1 MKNNLLQRGKSM
13 KKFKPI
19 MQFIRPYKWYLLLAV
34 ISMFTVT
41 GMNLASPWVIRSF
54 IQIINK
60 GDISGRV
67 IEEIGFLA
75 VLALGI
81 YVIRAFAQFGTNY
94 ISHYAAWKALEDIRQ
109 YLYNYI
115 QGLSLRYFQ
124 DKQTGELM
132 SRVIND
138 TRNFEILIAHAI
150 PTILVNI
157 CMLIG
162 VTIILFMMNV
172 KLTLYTLIPVPLLV
186 LVMFKFSKISRP
198 LFKDA
203 QKVIA
208 DVNSV
213 LQDNFT
219 GIKEIKAFTREG
231 AASRQTGKQII
242 AHTKAI
248 LRALKVSN
256 AYQPTI
262 EFISST
268 GIVIIIFFGGK
279 QAFASEL
286 SLENLVTFLLYMNMF
301 YQPITALG
309 QINEGLQQ
317 ALASGERVLE
327 VLNTEPEIKESSDI
341 REINELKGEIEFCQV
356 NFMYVDNIEIL
367 KNISFRVKSG
377 DTLALVGPTGV
388 GKTTIARLLPRF
400 FEPASGEILID
411 GVNIRKYRLRDLRK
425 NISIV
430 SQDVFL
436 FNGTIRDNILFGRP
450 DASDDQVIT
459 AAKAA
464 NAHQFIM
471 NLEKGYE
478 TQVGERGVKLSGGQ
492 KQRISIARAVL
503 KNALILILDEATSSL
518 DTQTE
523 RLIQDALCKLMA
535 QKTTIVI
542 AHRLSTIQEADQII
556 VLKDG
561 RIVEKGNHEKLLS
574 NKGLYSELCQAQMG
588 GYILD

>member
-1 MKNNLLQRGKSM
+1 M
-13 KKFKPI
+13 KKFRPI
-19 MQFIRPYKWYLLLAV
+19 IRFIKPYKWYLVLAV
-34 ISMFTVT
+34 ISMFMVT
-41 GMNLASPWVIRSF
+41 GMNLAGPWVIRRF
-54 IQIINK
+54 IQIVTTGVKK
-60 GDISGRV
+60 GEV
-67 IEEIGFLA
+67 LEEIGFLA
-75 VLALGI
+75 ILAFGI
-81 YVIRAFAQFGTNY
+81 YLVRAFAQFGTNY

-150 PTILVNI
+150 PTILVNA

-162 VTIILFMMNV
+162 VTAILFVMNV
-172 KLTLYTLIPVPLLV
+172 RLTLYTLIPVPLLV
-186 LVMFKFSKISRP
+186 LVVFKFSKISRP

-203 QKVIA
+203 QRVIA

-219 GIKEIKAFTREG
+219 GIKEIKAFTREE
-231 AASRQTGKQII
+231 AASKQTGKQIS
-242 AHTKAI
+242 AHTRAI

-262 EFISST
+262 EFISSL
-268 GIVIIIFFGGK
+268 GVVIIVFFGGRL
-279 QAFASEL
+279 AFTSEL

-327 VLNTEPEIKESSDI
+327 VLGTEPEIKEATNA
-341 REINELKGEIEFCQV
+341 RQINGLKGKIEFCQV
-356 NFMYVDNIEIL
+356 NFKYVDNIEIL
-367 KNISFRVKSG
+367 KDISFQVDAGK
-377 DTLALVGPTGV
+377 TLALVGPTGV
-388 GKTTIARLLPRF
+388 GKTTIARLIPRF
-400 FEPASGEILID
+400 FEPASGQILID
-411 GVNIRKYRLRDLRK
+411 GIDIREYKLRDLRK
-425 NISIV
+425 HISIV

-436 FNGTIRDNILFGRP
+436 FNGTVKENILFGDP
-450 DASDDQVIT
+450 EATDEEVIA

-464 NAHQFIM
+464 NAHEFIM
-471 NLEKGYE
+471 RLEKGYE

-503 KNALILILDEATSSL
+503 KNAPILILDEATSSL

-523 RLIQDALCKLMA
+523 RLIQEALSKLIA
-535 QKTTIVI
+535 TRTTIVI

-561 RIVEKGNHEKLLS
+561 EIVEEGNHQELLRK
-574 NKGLYSELCQAQMG
+574 NGLYSELCRAQMG
-588 GYILD
+588 GYLPD